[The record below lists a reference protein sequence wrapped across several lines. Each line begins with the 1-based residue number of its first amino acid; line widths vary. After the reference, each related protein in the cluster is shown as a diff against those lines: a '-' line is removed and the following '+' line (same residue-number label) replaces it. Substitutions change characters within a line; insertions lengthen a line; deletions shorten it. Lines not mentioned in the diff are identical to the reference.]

1 VWMKLDRQPFARRVV
16 KYAST
21 RSNYSSLDRD
31 SQFFDGSKYGFFAG
45 GELYSVHADPMRRRR
60 FLAGDG
66 RCWAALFHAT
76 FALAFNALSF
86 MSRWQPA
93 TGAMSVSAEWGRQR
107 WQLLEVF
114 RCSARDAYCCSVP
127 RRQSAGC
134 PRVQKTGQFG
144 SGNLPQTLP
153 DESQFH
159 LWSEG
164 LPVLLRLALLQGVF
178 YVLTGVWPLVDIGSF
193 QLVTGPKTDLWL
205 VKTVGVLVCV
215 IGAVLLAAARRRSI
229 SDELVLLAMGSALGL
244 AAIDII
250 YSVSGRISAIY
261 LGDALV
267 EIGLAAL
274 WAIAWRR
281 TRWVQRSR
289 LLSELSRYRSAT
301 AT

>member
-1 VWMKLDRQPFARRVV
+1 
-16 KYAST
+16 
-21 RSNYSSLDRD
+21 
-31 SQFFDGSKYGFFAG
+31 
-45 GELYSVHADPMRRRR
+45 
-60 FLAGDG
+60 
-66 RCWAALFHAT
+66 
-76 FALAFNALSF
+76 
-86 MSRWQPA
+86 
-93 TGAMSVSAEWGRQR
+93 
-107 WQLLEVF
+107 
-114 RCSARDAYCCSVP
+114 
-127 RRQSAGC
+127 
-134 PRVQKTGQFG
+134 
-144 SGNLPQTLP
+144 LPQTLP

-164 LPVLLRLALLQGVF
+164 FPVLLRLALLQGVF

-281 TRWVQRSR
+281 TR
-289 LLSELSRYRSAT
+289 
-301 AT
+301 